1 MNIFWM
7 NILDFVLNWILNWII
22 FRPDSMKKW
31 FFKKDRPP
39 ISTAGRGCHI
49 STAYE
54 CQVCLDRWRVLW
66 EKNLLDG
73 FWVLSWGENSQEV
86 TLAEEEE
93 EAVRLF
99 TVLWQSLCT
108 QRYLVGLTDMLPISL
123 ACCCYHCRCAH
134 NMATGLFRMNQG
146 DEEFTVLLVHCCT
159 CTRRRANFKY
169 KDTGCPEKRTFRI
182 IILQANTSEIRFK
195 VLNLVSLRCQLAGW

>member
-1 MNIFWM
+1 M
-7 NILDFVLNWILNWII
+7 
-22 FRPDSMKKW
+22 
-31 FFKKDRPP
+31 DR
-39 ISTAGRGCHI
+39 
-49 STAYE
+49 
-54 CQVCLDRWRVLW
+54 
-66 EKNLLDG
+66 
-73 FWVLSWGENSQEV
+73 GENSQEV

-123 ACCCYHCRCAH
+123 ACCCYHCRGAH

-159 CTRRRANFKY
+159 CTRQRANFKY
-169 KDTGCPEKRTFRI
+169 KDH
-182 IILQANTSEIRFK
+182 LQGVPKNALSESSSCKLTPQR
-195 VLNLVSLRCQLAGW
+195 SDSRS